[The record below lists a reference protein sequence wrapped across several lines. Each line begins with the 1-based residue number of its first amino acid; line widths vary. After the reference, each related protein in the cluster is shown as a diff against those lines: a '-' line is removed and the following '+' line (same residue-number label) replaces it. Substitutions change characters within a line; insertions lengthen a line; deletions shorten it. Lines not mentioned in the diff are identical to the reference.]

1 MRLRLSGSR
10 WCGRYGIELR
20 RSGNLSST
28 ASLRRFWLSDRSLM
42 LLILIII
49 VFILRIGPRC
59 RDFICCSCT
68 MQLSVWGSGSQE
80 SIHLPFD
87 GLPSLAQVSSILLIQ
102 VFVVVDAL
110 YALLLGIL
118 SANFV
123 DSETWSPLLLG
134 ILHAVF
140 IEDYV
145 IWARNCELVLLKLLV
160 YRHLFHRWRLVALEI
175 F

>member
-1 MRLRLSGSR
+1 MRLRLSGPR
-10 WCGRYGIELR
+10 WCGSYGIELR
-20 RSGNLSST
+20 RPRNLSST
-28 ASLRRFWLSDRSLM
+28 ASLRRFWLSNRSWM
-42 LLILIII
+42 LLILIIS
-49 VFILRIGPRC
+49 VFILCIGPRC
-59 RDFICCSCT
+59 RDLICCSCT

-87 GLPSLAQVSSILLIQ
+87 SLPSLAQVSSILLIQ

-110 YALLLGIL
+110 NALLLGIL

-123 DSETWSPLLLG
+123 DSETWSPLLLS

-145 IWARNCELVLLKLLV
+145 IWARNCELVLLELLV
-160 YRHLFHRWRLVALEI
+160 DRHLFHRWRLVALEI